1 MWSDLQAH
9 LGAVVDGDPAALQPL
24 VATFAVVVL
33 PAKSRGNP
41 PTEMQESAEK
51 FLRAVAQ
58 GEEVAS
64 ANASATEEPL
74 SGLRRN
80 PLAGGGRLGAV
91 SGADSLSEDEDEDEL
106 DGIGGNTS
114 RAGMGNSSFMS
125 AGLGS
130 SPAIGNSSLISGRN
144 KYKKK
149 SKIDM
154 SSLF

>member
-1 MWSDLQAH
+1 LWSDLQAH
-9 LGAVVDGDPAALQPL
+9 LRAVVDNGSAALRPL

-41 PTEMQESAEK
+41 STEMQESAEK
-51 FLRAVAQ
+51 FLHAVA
-58 GEEVAS
+58 EEEQVTS
-64 ANASATEEPL
+64 ANASVTEEPRNA
-74 SGLRRN
+74 LRRN

-91 SGADSLSEDEDEDEL
+91 SGADSLSEDEDEL